1 MKYFLQNKLLG
12 AFALLFLVG
21 CGGGGGGSTPIELT
35 VASFSEFKLT
45 ENSTSGAWVIDAS
58 TNKSTAITYSI
69 TGGPDAS
76 FFSMSG
82 DTLSFKGSANY
93 EAPSDLNTDGV
104 YEVYVQTSSGTAAST
119 QTVYVRVTDAPEA
132 PSISTTSISSV
143 AENSSVLATISA
155 LDEDRGSAVTY
166 SLLDSSGAKDEGL
179 LSINASTG
187 QISFLTAPDFEAP
200 KDSNKDNTIDFTVV
214 ASDGTLSSQ
223 ADFSVA
229 ITNINDAPT
238 IGSTNEFTIAE
249 ATTTVGTISATDQ
262 DSSASSISF
271 SLATGD
277 AAVDDGLLAINSS
290 TGVVSF
296 LSAPNFESPSD
307 QGADNTYNFTVIA
320 SDGSVSSSVAMS
332 VAVSNTNESPL
343 FSVSSSQTYLE
354 NSGVSI
360 SVAASDQDA
369 SSSIAYSLSGLDA
382 SKFSISS
389 SGALSFAS
397 APDYEN
403 PSDNGS
409 NNVFNVSISA
419 SDGSSSSSVSLVIS
433 LSDDTTDNFGIQL
446 PENVAL
452 AELQKENE

>member
-12 AFALLFLVG
+12 AFTLLFMVG
-21 CGGGGGGSTPIELT
+21 CGGGGGGSTPLELT

-45 ENSTSGAWVIDAS
+45 ENSTSGAWVIEAS
-58 TNKSTAITYSI
+58 SNKSTAITHSVN
-69 TGGPDAS
+69 GGPDAS
-76 FFSMSG
+76 FFAMSG
-82 DTLSFKGSANY
+82 NTLSFKGSANY
-93 EAPSDLNTDGV
+93 EAPSDLNKDGV
-104 YEVYVQTSSGTAAST
+104 YEVYVQTTSGTTSSS
-119 QTVYVRVTDAPEA
+119 QTIYVRVTDAPEA
-132 PSISTTSISSV
+132 PSISTSSITSV
-143 AENSSVLATISA
+143 AENSLVLATISA
-155 LDEDRGSAVTY
+155 VDEDRGSSVTY
-166 SLLDSSGAKDEGL
+166 SLLDSSGSKDEGL
-179 LSINASTG
+179 LAINASTG
-187 QISFLTAPDFEAP
+187 QVSFVTAPDFESP
-200 KDSNKDNTIDFTVV
+200 TDLNSDNTIDFTVV
-214 ASDGTLSSQ
+214 ASDGSLSSQ

-229 ITNINDAPT
+229 ITNVNDAPSF
-238 IGSTNEFTIAE
+238 GSTTEFSIGE
-249 ATTTVGTISATDQ
+249 STTTVGTISVTDQ

-320 SDGSVSSSVAMS
+320 SDGSASSSIAMS
-332 VAVSNTNESPL
+332 VAVSNINESPL
-343 FSVSSSQTYLE
+343 FSVSSSQTYVE

-360 SVAASDQDA
+360 SVAANDQDA
-369 SSSIAYSLSGLDA
+369 SASVSYSLSGLDA

-403 PSDNGS
+403 PSDNGL
-409 NNVFNVSISA
+409 NNVFNVSVTA

-446 PENVAL
+446 PANVAL

>member
-12 AFALLFLVG
+12 AFTLLFMVG
-21 CGGGGGGSTPIELT
+21 CGGGGGGSTPLELT

-45 ENSTSGAWVIDAS
+45 ENSTSGAWVIEAS
-58 TNKSTAITYSI
+58 SNKSTAITFSVN
-69 TGGPDAS
+69 GGPDAS
-76 FFSMSG
+76 FFAMSG
-82 DTLSFKGSANY
+82 NTLSFKGSANY
-93 EAPSDLNTDGV
+93 EAPSDLNKDGV
-104 YEVYVQTSSGTAAST
+104 YEVYVQTTSGTTSSS
-119 QTVYVRVTDAPEA
+119 QTIYVRVTDAPEA
-132 PSISTTSISSV
+132 PSISTSSITSV
-143 AENSSVLATISA
+143 AENSLVLATISA
-155 LDEDRGSAVTY
+155 VDEDRGSSVTY
-166 SLLDSSGAKDEGL
+166 SLLDSSGSKDEGL
-179 LSINASTG
+179 LAINASTG
-187 QISFLTAPDFEAP
+187 QVSFVTAPDFESP
-200 KDSNKDNTIDFTVV
+200 TDLNSDNTIDFTVV
-214 ASDGTLSSQ
+214 ASDGSLSSQ

-229 ITNINDAPT
+229 ITNVNDAPSF
-238 IGSTNEFTIAE
+238 GSTTEFSIGE
-249 ATTTVGTISATDQ
+249 STTTVGTISVTDQ

-320 SDGSVSSSVAMS
+320 SDGSASSSIAMS
-332 VAVSNTNESPL
+332 VAVSNINESPL
-343 FSVSSSQTYLE
+343 FSVSSSQTYVE

-360 SVAASDQDA
+360 SVAANDQDA
-369 SSSIAYSLSGLDA
+369 SASVSYSLSGLDA

-403 PSDNGS
+403 PSDNGL
-409 NNVFNVSISA
+409 NNVFNVSVTA

-446 PENVAL
+446 PANVAL

>member
-12 AFALLFLVG
+12 AFALLFFLVG
-21 CGGGGGGSTPIELT
+21 CGGGGGSTPIELT

-58 TNKSTAITYSI
+58 TNKSSAITYSI

-82 DTLSFKGSANY
+82 ETLSFKGSANY

-132 PSISTTSISSV
+132 PSISTSSITSV
-143 AENSSVLATISA
+143 AENSLVLTTISA
-155 LDEDRGSAVTY
+155 VDEDRGSSVTY
-166 SLLDSSGAKDEGL
+166 SLLDSSGSKDEAL
-179 LSINASTG
+179 LAINASTG
-187 QISFLTAPDFEAP
+187 QVSFVTAPDFESP
-200 KDSNKDNTIDFTVV
+200 TDLNSDNTIDFTVV
-214 ASDGTLSSQ
+214 ASDGSLSSQ

-229 ITNINDAPT
+229 ITNVNDAPSF
-238 IGSTNEFTIAE
+238 GSTTEFSIGESTTI
-249 ATTTVGTISATDQ
+249 VGTISVTDQ

-320 SDGSVSSSVAMS
+320 SDGSASSSIAMS
-332 VAVSNTNESPL
+332 VAVSNVNESPL
-343 FSVSSSQTYLE
+343 FSVSSSQTYVE

-360 SVAASDQDA
+360 SVAANDQDA
-369 SSSIAYSLSGLDA
+369 SASVSYSLSGLDA

-389 SGALSFAS
+389 SGSLSFAS

-403 PSDNGS
+403 PSDNGL
-409 NNVFNVSISA
+409 NNVFNVSVTA

-446 PENVAL
+446 PANVAL

>member
-58 TNKSTAITYSI
+58 TNKSSAITYSI

-132 PSISTTSISSV
+132 PSISTSSITSV
-143 AENSSVLATISA
+143 AENSLVLTTISA
-155 LDEDRGSAVTY
+155 VDEDRGSSVTY
-166 SLLDSSGAKDEGL
+166 SLLDSSGSKDEAL
-179 LSINASTG
+179 LAINASTG
-187 QISFLTAPDFEAP
+187 QVSFVTAPDFESP
-200 KDSNKDNTIDFTVV
+200 TDLNSDNTIDFTVV
-214 ASDGTLSSQ
+214 ASDGSLSSQ

-229 ITNINDAPT
+229 ITNVNDAPSF
-238 IGSTNEFTIAE
+238 GSTTEFSIGESTTI
-249 ATTTVGTISATDQ
+249 VGTISVTDQ

-320 SDGSVSSSVAMS
+320 SDGSASSSIAMS
-332 VAVSNTNESPL
+332 VAVSNVNESPL
-343 FSVSSSQTYLE
+343 FSVSSSQTYVE

-360 SVAASDQDA
+360 SVAANDQDA
-369 SSSIAYSLSGLDA
+369 SASVSYSLSGLDA

-389 SGALSFAS
+389 SGSLSFAS

-403 PSDNGS
+403 PSDNGL
-409 NNVFNVSISA
+409 NNVFNVSVTA

-433 LSDDTTDNFGIQL
+433 LSDDTTDNFVIQL
-446 PENVAL
+446 PANVAL

>member
-58 TNKSTAITYSI
+58 TNKSSAITYSI

-82 DTLSFKGSANY
+82 ETLSFKGSANY

-132 PSISTTSISSV
+132 PSISTSSITSV
-143 AENSSVLATISA
+143 AENSLVLTTISA
-155 LDEDRGSAVTY
+155 VDEDRGSSVTY
-166 SLLDSSGAKDEGL
+166 SLLDSSGSKDEAL
-179 LSINASTG
+179 LAINASTG
-187 QISFLTAPDFEAP
+187 QVSFVTAPDFESP
-200 KDSNKDNTIDFTVV
+200 TDLNSDNTIDFTVV
-214 ASDGTLSSQ
+214 ASDGSLSSQ

-229 ITNINDAPT
+229 ITNVNDAPSF
-238 IGSTNEFTIAE
+238 GSTTEFSIGESTTI
-249 ATTTVGTISATDQ
+249 VGTISVTDQ

-320 SDGSVSSSVAMS
+320 SDGSASSSIAMS
-332 VAVSNTNESPL
+332 VAVSNVNESPL
-343 FSVSSSQTYLE
+343 FSVSSSQTYVE

-360 SVAASDQDA
+360 SVAANDQDA
-369 SSSIAYSLSGLDA
+369 SASVSYSLSGLDA

-389 SGALSFAS
+389 SGSLSFAS

-403 PSDNGS
+403 PSDNGL
-409 NNVFNVSISA
+409 NNVFNVSVTA

-446 PENVAL
+446 PANVAL

>member
-1 MKYFLQNKLLG
+1 
-12 AFALLFLVG
+12 
-21 CGGGGGGSTPIELT
+21 
-35 VASFSEFKLT
+35 
-45 ENSTSGAWVIDAS
+45 
-58 TNKSTAITYSI
+58 
-69 TGGPDAS
+69 
-76 FFSMSG
+76 MSG

-179 LSINASTG
+179 LSINASSG
-187 QISFLTAPDFEAP
+187 QISFVTAPDFEAP

-214 ASDGTLSSQ
+214 VSDGTLSSQ

-249 ATTTVGTISATDQ
+249 ATTTVGTISVTDQ

-332 VAVSNTNESPL
+332 VAVSNANESPL
-343 FSVSSSQTYLE
+343 FSVSSSQTYVE

-397 APDYEN
+397 TPDYEN

-433 LSDDTTDNFGIQL
+433 LSDDTTDNFGIRL

>member
-58 TNKSTAITYSI
+58 TNKSSAITYSI

-179 LSINASTG
+179 LSINASSG
-187 QISFLTAPDFEAP
+187 QISFVTAPDFEAP

-214 ASDGTLSSQ
+214 VSDGTLSSQ

-249 ATTTVGTISATDQ
+249 ATTTVGTISVTDQ

-332 VAVSNTNESPL
+332 VAVSNANESPL

-433 LSDDTTDNFGIQL
+433 LSDDTTDNFGIRL

>member
-58 TNKSTAITYSI
+58 TNKSSAITYSI

-82 DTLSFKGSANY
+82 ETLSFKGSANY

-132 PSISTTSISSV
+132 PSISTSSITSV
-143 AENSSVLATISA
+143 AENSLVLTTISA
-155 LDEDRGSAVTY
+155 VDEDRGSSVTY
-166 SLLDSSGAKDEGL
+166 SLLDSSGSKDEGL
-179 LSINASTG
+179 LAINASTG
-187 QISFLTAPDFEAP
+187 QVSFVTAPDFESP
-200 KDSNKDNTIDFTVV
+200 TDLNSDNTIDFTVV
-214 ASDGTLSSQ
+214 ASDGSLSSQ

-229 ITNINDAPT
+229 ITNVNDAPSF
-238 IGSTNEFTIAE
+238 GSTTEFSIGESTTI
-249 ATTTVGTISATDQ
+249 VGTISVTDQ

-320 SDGSVSSSVAMS
+320 SDGSASSSIAMS
-332 VAVSNTNESPL
+332 VAVSNVNESPL
-343 FSVSSSQTYLE
+343 FSVSSSQTYVE

-360 SVAASDQDA
+360 SVAANDQDA
-369 SSSIAYSLSGLDA
+369 SASVSYSLSGLDA

-389 SGALSFAS
+389 SGSLSFAS

-403 PSDNGS
+403 PSDNGL
-409 NNVFNVSISA
+409 NNVFNVSVTA

-446 PENVAL
+446 PANVAL

>member
-58 TNKSTAITYSI
+58 TNKSSSITYSI

-187 QISFLTAPDFEAP
+187 QISFVTAPDFEAP

-332 VAVSNTNESPL
+332 VAVSNANESPL
-343 FSVSSSQTYLE
+343 FSVSSSQTYVE

>member
-58 TNKSTAITYSI
+58 TNKSSAITYSI

-132 PSISTTSISSV
+132 PSISTSSITSV
-143 AENSSVLATISA
+143 AENSLVLTTISA
-155 LDEDRGSAVTY
+155 VDEDRGSSVTY
-166 SLLDSSGAKDEGL
+166 SLLDSSGSKDEAL
-179 LSINASTG
+179 LAINASTG
-187 QISFLTAPDFEAP
+187 QVSFVTAPDFESP
-200 KDSNKDNTIDFTVV
+200 TDLNSDNTIDFTVV
-214 ASDGTLSSQ
+214 ASDGSLSSQ

-229 ITNINDAPT
+229 ITNVNDAPSF
-238 IGSTNEFTIAE
+238 GSTTEFSIGESTTI
-249 ATTTVGTISATDQ
+249 VGTISVTDQ

-296 LSAPNFESPSD
+296 LSAP
-307 QGADNTYNFTVIA
+307 
-320 SDGSVSSSVAMS
+320 
-332 VAVSNTNESPL
+332 
-343 FSVSSSQTYLE
+343 
-354 NSGVSI
+354 
-360 SVAASDQDA
+360 
-369 SSSIAYSLSGLDA
+369 
-382 SKFSISS
+382 KF
-389 SGALSFAS
+389 
-397 APDYEN
+397 
-403 PSDNGS
+403 
-409 NNVFNVSISA
+409 
-419 SDGSSSSSVSLVIS
+419 
-433 LSDDTTDNFGIQL
+433 
-446 PENVAL
+446 
-452 AELQKENE
+452 

>member
-58 TNKSTAITYSI
+58 TNKSSAITYSI

-132 PSISTTSISSV
+132 PSISTSSITSV
-143 AENSSVLATISA
+143 AENSLVLTTISA
-155 LDEDRGSAVTY
+155 VDEDRGSSVTY
-166 SLLDSSGAKDEGL
+166 SLLDSSGSKDEGL
-179 LSINASTG
+179 LAINASTG
-187 QISFLTAPDFEAP
+187 QVSFVTAPDFESP
-200 KDSNKDNTIDFTVV
+200 TDLNSDNTIDFTVV
-214 ASDGTLSSQ
+214 ASDGSLSSQ

-229 ITNINDAPT
+229 ITNVNDAPSF
-238 IGSTNEFTIAE
+238 GSTTEFSIGESTTI
-249 ATTTVGTISATDQ
+249 VGTISVTDQ

-320 SDGSVSSSVAMS
+320 SDGSASSSIAMS
-332 VAVSNTNESPL
+332 VAVSNVNESPL
-343 FSVSSSQTYLE
+343 FSVSSSQTYVE

-360 SVAASDQDA
+360 SVAANDQDA
-369 SSSIAYSLSGLDA
+369 SASVSYSLSGLDA

-389 SGALSFAS
+389 SGSLSFAS

-403 PSDNGS
+403 PSDNGL
-409 NNVFNVSISA
+409 NNVFNVSVTA

-446 PENVAL
+446 PANVAL